1 MGSCCC
7 KKKVYTME
15 ADKIQSKEIATDT
28 LKVNKMEP
36 NEIATRTMII
46 DKMKTK
52 ESTTGT
58 LKVDKMEI
66 TEMTI
71 GTLKIDSQQ
80 QPSSCPSIS
89 IAPADVTSLD
99 QIVQD
104 ADFSRI
110 VSRSIKFESNPE
122 MPLSSR
128 KHRQKE
134 AQKSSWQEKYFVHG
148 DLSDIVAYVQSQ
160 TNGCNSSSVP
170 DEMNR
175 YIYRLHHI
183 AVEADAILHDRVSKI
198 SSLEQEVINRLV
210 QERQDIINKIIKQGG
225 SQMNVVDDYY
235 RKLIEQFIAKLEIEM
250 SKQLDSVQKQ
260 VEARKEQVVSDS
272 NKCIKD
278 LAMKSQT
285 AKQECHQQLQS
296 TTESERQKVLRQISD
311 ISTKK
316 GRQPLAFEQLKK
328 FNVEIYS
335 TVGTRE
341 DGQDCDN
348 IPDRKKFIRDINEAK
363 LNHRSKRTVYIGN
376 SHHSIQAS

>member
-7 KKKVYTME
+7 KKKICTMQ
-15 ADKIQSKEIATDT
+15 IDT
-28 LKVNKMEP
+28 
-36 NEIATRTMII
+36 
-46 DKMKTK
+46 MKTK
-52 ESTTGT
+52 KNTTGT

-66 TEMTI
+66 RE
-71 GTLKIDSQQ
+71 LKIGKMITDSKTSQWL
-80 QPSSCPSIS
+80 SIF
-89 IAPADVTSLD
+89 IAPADVTSLN

-110 VSRSIKFESNPE
+110 VSKSIKFEPNPE
-122 MPLSSR
+122 TPLSSE

-134 AQKSSWQEKYFVHG
+134 TQNSNWQEKYFVHG

-160 TNGCNSSSVP
+160 TNGCISSSVS
-170 DEMNR
+170 DEINR
-175 YIYRLHHI
+175 YLYRLHHI

-210 QERQDIINKIIKQGG
+210 QERQHIINKIIKQGR
-225 SQMNVVDDYY
+225 SQMNVVEDYY

-260 VEARKEQVVSDS
+260 VETIKEQVVCHS
-272 NKCIKD
+272 NKCIND
-278 LAMKSQT
+278 LTMKSQT

-296 TTESERQKVLRQISD
+296 TTESERQEVLRQISD
-311 ISTKK
+311 ISVKK

-328 FNVEIYS
+328 VNVEMYS
-335 TVGTRE
+335 TVGIRE

-348 IPDRKKFIRDINEAK
+348 IPDRKTFIRDINDAK
-363 LNHRSKRTVYIGN
+363 LNHPFKRTAYIGN

>member
-104 ADFSRI
+104 ADFSHI
-110 VSRSIKFESNPE
+110 VSGSIK
-122 MPLSSR
+122 M
-128 KHRQKE
+128 K
-134 AQKSSWQEKYFVHG
+134 G
-148 DLSDIVAYVQSQ
+148 
-160 TNGCNSSSVP
+160 SV
-170 DEMNR
+170 
-175 YIYRLHHI
+175 
-183 AVEADAILHDRVSKI
+183 
-198 SSLEQEVINRLV
+198 
-210 QERQDIINKIIKQGG
+210 
-225 SQMNVVDDYY
+225 
-235 RKLIEQFIAKLEIEM
+235 
-250 SKQLDSVQKQ
+250 
-260 VEARKEQVVSDS
+260 
-272 NKCIKD
+272 
-278 LAMKSQT
+278 
-285 AKQECHQQLQS
+285 
-296 TTESERQKVLRQISD
+296 
-311 ISTKK
+311 
-316 GRQPLAFEQLKK
+316 
-328 FNVEIYS
+328 S
-335 TVGTRE
+335 TVRFS
-341 DGQDCDN
+341 D
-348 IPDRKKFIRDINEAK
+348 
-363 LNHRSKRTVYIGN
+363 
-376 SHHSIQAS
+376 